1 MTIELASSSRHI
13 TVTVNLGDEAV
24 ILNSNYYERPVLVE
38 HVTTND
44 GHRFKV
50 SGRLLRKDG
59 TPGNQ
64 ETTKFWVPS
73 DVIPEAARRLAF
85 DEYQR
90 LLRGGS

>member
-1 MTIELASSSRHI
+1 MTIALESSSRHI

-24 ILNSNYYERPVLVE
+24 ILHSDYYQRPVLVE
-38 HVTTND
+38 RATTHD

-59 TPGNQ
+59 TPGKQ
-64 ETTKFWVPS
+64 ETIKFWVSS

-90 LLRGGS
+90 LLCGGN